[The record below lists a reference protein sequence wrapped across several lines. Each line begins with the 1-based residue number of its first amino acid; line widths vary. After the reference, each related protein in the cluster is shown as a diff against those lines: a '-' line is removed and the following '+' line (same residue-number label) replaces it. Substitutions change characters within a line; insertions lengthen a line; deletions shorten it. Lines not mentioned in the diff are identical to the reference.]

1 MIAFAR
7 SVHPHIRGAY
17 SPGIVVISLQH
28 GSSPHT
34 WGIHNVHQ
42 VYQVQ
47 RRFIPTYVG
56 HTAPARADRNRS
68 GRFIPT
74 YVGHTEGDDAKPAGY
89 TVHPHIRGAYFSSTD
104 SGFLC
109 CGSSPHTWGIL
120 LIMTSAV
127 MRWWFIPT
135 YVGHTR
141 VREYFNSFKTV
152 HPHIRGAYPLCIF
165 ASTIL
170 SGSSPHTWGILLD
183 SRSPWSAGRF
193 IPTYVGHT
201 RSFVHCNEIVRFIPT
216 YVGHTDVL
224 ALGPVAG
231 HGSSPHTWGIRGCTG
246 AAGGLHRFIPTYVGH
261 TSIISPPFLPVAV
274 HPHIRGAYRD
284 IQRFSDGQNG
294 SSPHT
299 WGIQGHPA
307 L

>member
-152 HPHIRGAYPLCIF
+152 HPHIRGAYALVRALQRDRTVHPHIRGAYGC
-165 ASTIL
+165 A
-170 SGSSPHTWGILLD
+170 GSRPG
-183 SRSPWSAGRF
+183 RRPRF

-201 RSFVHCNEIVRFIPT
+201 WMHWSCGRSPSVHPHIRGAYLHYFPSISSSR
-216 YVGHTDVL
+216 
-224 ALGPVAG
+224 
-231 HGSSPHTWGIRGCTG
+231 GSSPHTWGIPAKSRD
-246 AAGGLHRFIPTYVGH
+246 
-261 TSIISPPFLPVAV
+261 LP
-274 HPHIRGAYRD
+274 
-284 IQRFSDGQNG
+284 
-294 SSPHT
+294 
-299 WGIQGHPA
+299 
-307 L
+307 